1 MSFASRWVVLR
12 EFAVGADDLDS
23 DGGVRAAAV
32 ERWMDETRAA
42 YLERCVVL
50 RELQERS
57 GLELRA
63 RVHQAPAPERFGQP
77 SEVIVGAGATEIRP
91 TSFTIALRLRPTGG
105 DGDAAINAAY
115 EVSLED
121 PETGEPCKLGTDVR
135 DELIA
140 LEHAASFVV

>member
-1 MSFASRWVVLR
+1 MSFASRWVVFR
-12 EFAVGADDLDS
+12 EFAVGPDDFDS
-23 DGGVRAAAV
+23 DGVVRAATV

-77 SEVIVGAGATEIRP
+77 TELIVGAGATEIRP

-105 DGDAAINAAY
+105 DVDAAVNAAY

-121 PETGEPCKLGTDVR
+121 PQTGEARELGTDIR

-140 LEHAASFVV
+140 LEHAASYVV